1 MMATTKPMDFLV
13 TIRSRTDM
21 PEPTSTP
28 TTTAT
33 ASDEAAKGS
42 KPKATMPQSQ
52 SIAEQVA
59 TREVPPIT
67 FLYGT
72 QTGTA
77 QDYAS
82 SLAAQARSFGFKE
95 VTLAEMDKWKV
106 LDTGKYEPRKSGP
119 QELVVVCTAT
129 YNGQPPDT
137 AERFNKFIT
146 EKTKDD
152 KNGDLLKSMNFA
164 VFGVGNKNW
173 RTYQAFPRKVNESL
187 ETLGADRFFQCGE
200 GNADQDMDADFNE
213 W

>member
-1 MMATTKPMDFLV
+1 MMATTKPHDFFV
-13 TIRSRTDM
+13 NIQPRTDF
-21 PEPTSTP
+21 PEPRSTP

-33 ASDEAAKGS
+33 TTSEAA

-59 TREVPPIT
+59 SRPVPPIT

-82 SLAAQARSFGFKE
+82 SLAAQARSFGFKQ
-95 VTLAEMDKWKV
+95 VTLSEMDKWKL
-106 LDTGKYEPRKSGP
+106 LDTGKYEPRESGP
-119 QELVVVCTAT
+119 QELVVICTAT

-146 EKTKDD
+146 EKTKDE
-152 KNGDLLKSMNFA
+152 KNSNLLKSLQFA

>member
-1 MMATTKPMDFLV
+1 MMATTKPKDFFV
-13 TIRSRTDM
+13 TIHPRTDM
-21 PEPTSTP
+21 PEPRSTP
-28 TTTAT
+28 TTT
-33 ASDEAAKGS
+33 SEDAKS
-42 KPKATMPQSQ
+42 KPKATIPQSK

-59 TREVPPIT
+59 TCEIPPIT

-72 QTGTA
+72 QTGTS

-82 SLAAQARSFGFKE
+82 SLAAQARSFGFKQ
-95 VTLAEMDKWKV
+95 VTISEMDKWKV

-119 QELVVVCTAT
+119 QELVVICTAT

-146 EKTKDD
+146 EKVKDE
-152 KNGDLLKSMNFA
+152 NNAHLLKSMQFA